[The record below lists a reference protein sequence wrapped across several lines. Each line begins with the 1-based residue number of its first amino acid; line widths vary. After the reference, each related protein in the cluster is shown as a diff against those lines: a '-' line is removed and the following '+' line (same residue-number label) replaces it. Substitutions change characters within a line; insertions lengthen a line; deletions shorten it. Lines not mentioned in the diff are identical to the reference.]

1 MVSLARLALLAAI
14 LAIALPRAA
23 VADADAN
30 ANAEKEKLAQ
40 CGKDVCS
47 IANSKK
53 ATGPDVSCDL
63 VKTWQKADVQ
73 KAADYMNYS
82 WGLGSAK
89 CTVKLTLK
97 RADLVA
103 ALTEHEYTFKF
114 GKQHISCEI
123 GDDKY
128 TVSATVAPELTFKD
142 GIAKKGTL
150 QMDDIQ
156 GAALIKGVVWTAA
169 ALERNFGLFESDLVR
184 EVNRFLHTECPK
196 YLTSAPVQK
205 AGTHK

>member
-1 MVSLARLALLAAI
+1 MVNLIQFVLLAAI
-14 LAIALPRAA
+14 LAIAAPHAA
-23 VADADAN
+23 LADAN
-30 ANAEKEKLAQ
+30 ADAEKEKLNQ
-40 CGKDVCS
+40 CGKEVCT
-47 IANSKK
+47 IAVSKK
-53 ATGPDVSCDL
+53 AAGPDVTCDL

-73 KAADYMNYS
+73 KAADYMHYS
-82 WGLGSAK
+82 WGLGSAQCK
-89 CTVKLTLK
+89 VKITLK
-97 RADLVA
+97 RTDLVA

-123 GDDKY
+123 GEDKY
-128 TVSATVAPELTFKD
+128 PVSATVAPELTFKD
-142 GIAKKGTL
+142 GFAKKGVL

-184 EVNRFLHTECPK
+184 EVNRFLHKECPK
-196 YLTSAPVQK
+196 YLTSAPAQK